1 MRDESEFPRLT
12 PPDDRFTA
20 PDRLLRK
27 PEELTDEQFDLLAAA
42 WSEEA
47 LAGDQLSELEAV
59 MTANP
64 SRKMRAESFSRVKLV
79 PYDDRWAGRNMLL
92 RQSPATRG
100 IKRTIVVS
108 LLAAAAVVMFI
119 ITGPA
124 IKSRT
129 TDIAPGALPDGAAM
143 SEALIPEAFPVTIPD
158 NVKAEPAGANRI
170 TEAVRPAAVPH
181 VAESERPAGVPRLT
195 EAEKLAAIRTAAMTE
210 PMRSAPATDMTDNG
224 KTVPDAVTAE
234 PQRTLPVSL
243 AINAVNPVI
252 IAAAGTT
259 DLRAVQMAAI
269 IPAPVPDK
277 ADNWI
282 IRGISLLAKTVTK
295 EEKNID
301 GYYIAS
307 ACVTGINNFLGW
319 EMQLEQASNKK
330 GEAVAVNFSS
340 SLLSFSAP
348 INKNSP

>member
-1 MRDESEFPRLT
+1 MAMKDESEFPRLT
-12 PPDDRFTA
+12 PPDDRFPA

-47 LAGDQLSELEAV
+47 LSGDRLSELEAV

-100 IKRTIVVS
+100 IKRNIVVT

-124 IKSRT
+124 IKNRT

-143 SEALIPEAFPVTIPD
+143 SDALIPEAYPVIIPD
-158 NVKAEPAGANRI
+158 RVKPEPAGVRSV
-170 TEAVRPAAVPH
+170 TEA
-181 VAESERPAGVPRLT
+181 ERPAGVPRLT
-195 EAEKLAAIRTAAMTE
+195 EAERLAAVRTAAMTE
-210 PMRSAPATDMTDNG
+210 PLRSASATDMTDNG
-224 KTVPDAVTAE
+224 KAVPDVLTTE
-234 PQRTLPVSL
+234 PQRTLPVAL

-259 DLRAVQMAAI
+259 DIQAMKMAAV
-269 IPAPVPDK
+269 IPAPGPDK

-282 IRGISLLAKTVTK
+282 IRGISLLARTVTK
-295 EEKNID
+295 EEKKVD

-319 EMQLEQASNKK
+319 EMELEQASNKK

-348 INKNSP
+348 VNKNSP